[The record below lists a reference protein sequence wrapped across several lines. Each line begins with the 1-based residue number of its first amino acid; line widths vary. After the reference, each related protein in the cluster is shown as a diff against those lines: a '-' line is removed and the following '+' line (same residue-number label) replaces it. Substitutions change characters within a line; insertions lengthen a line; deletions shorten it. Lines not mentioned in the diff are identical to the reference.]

1 MPGVSVHRGVEATAN
16 PKPGSVD
23 TSRGIDRLSGPCR
36 SKWNSWTA
44 LHAHFVTHMGPAMA
58 KRVTSAWYHEAT
70 GLWAGSDLNRVRH
83 GKPARGKVT
92 GRG

>member
-23 TSRGIDRLSGPCR
+23 TARGIDRLSGPGRC
-36 SKWNSWTA
+36 KWNSRTE
-44 LHAHFVTHMGPAMA
+44 LHAHLVKHMGPVMA

-70 GLWAGSDLNRVRH
+70 GLWAGPDLNRVRH
-83 GKPARGKVT
+83 GKPPHGKVI